1 MSANGAPENR
11 DSTSAVDD
19 GALRGDRLLRQ
30 IIEVVSADLDLS
42 GIVQRVAE
50 LVTEATG
57 CDVCFVHLLDE
68 ERSLLTLAGATP
80 PFDRLAGTVELIV
93 GEGVAG
99 WVAKH
104 AEAAVIQ
111 DKWSDPRYRYIPAL
125 KGEDFA
131 TMVSVPMV
139 HRGGTVVG
147 VVNMHL
153 RARTEFTRGDVSL
166 FCDVAN
172 LLAGVVE
179 NARLYARL
187 AEREDALE
195 RFAVKVIEAQE
206 LERRRLAGDLHD
218 GISQRLVGLW
228 FHLSAA
234 SDATGDDWATV
245 SRQLAAAKEL
255 AADALDETRDA
266 IAGLRPAV
274 LDDLGLGPSLESLAR
289 GLGDLEL
296 ELDVDPCRLAPHIE
310 TALFRITQEALQ
322 NVVKHAGATRVRVE
336 LRYDEPAGDEPG
348 GGHKAGA
355 GRGGGVTL
363 VISDDG
369 CGFDTSRVA
378 GTSHGF
384 SYGLAS
390 MRERAEL
397 IRATFRITSAPGR
410 GATVLVALPNPPGSP
425 GPSGDSR

>member
-1 MSANGAPENR
+1 
-11 DSTSAVDD
+11 
-19 GALRGDRLLRQ
+19 
-30 IIEVVSADLDLS
+30 
-42 GIVQRVAE
+42 
-50 LVTEATG
+50 VTEATG

-68 ERSLLTLAGATP
+68 ERSRLTLAGATP
-80 PFDRLAGTVELIV
+80 PFDRLAGTVELIL

-99 WVAKH
+99 WVALH
-104 AEAAVIQ
+104 GEPAVIQ

-125 KGEDFA
+125 KGEDYA

-139 HRGGTVVG
+139 RRGGTVVG

-153 RARTEFTRGDVSL
+153 RVRTEFGEGDVSL

-179 NARLYARL
+179 NARLYSRL

-228 FHLSAA
+228 YHLAAA

-245 SRQLAAAKEL
+245 SRQLAAAKDL
-255 AADALDETRDA
+255 AAEALDETRDA

-289 GLGDLEL
+289 GLGDVEL
-296 ELDVDPCRLAPHIE
+296 ELDVDPCRLLPHVE
-310 TALFRITQEALQ
+310 TALFRIAQEALQ
-322 NVVKHAGATRVRVE
+322 NVMKHAGATRVRIE
-336 LRYDEPAGDEPG
+336 LRGDADPPG
-348 GGHKAGA
+348 SGLAGA
-355 GRGGGVTL
+355 ARAGGRAAGGVTL
-363 VISDDG
+363 VVSDDG
-369 CGFDTSRVA
+369 CGFDTTGIAEKSR
-378 GTSHGF
+378 GF

-397 IRATFRITSAPGR
+397 IEATFRITSAPGR
-410 GATVLVALPNPPGSP
+410 GTTIVVALPNV
-425 GPSGDSR
+425 PSRS